1 MEMGYLKGEWRRFQ
15 RVIPDPRIPLAAQVE
30 NAAWVGEVIVRD
42 ISEGGIELEAQT
54 AAPSWRGEL
63 IRLRLQLPDG
73 TSILASGRICHVEA
87 NRLGVVFEE
96 MLAADRERI
105 RQYVATALKEGLWVR
120 LRRLMHAS

>member
-1 MEMGYLKGEWRRFQ
+1 MEMGYLKGEWRRSQ
-15 RVIPDPRIPLAAQVE
+15 RVIPDPRIPLVAQVE
-30 NAAWVGEVIVRD
+30 NAAWMGEVIVRD
-42 ISEGGIELEAQT
+42 ISEGGVELEAQT

-73 TSILASGRICHVEA
+73 TSILAGGRICHVEA

-96 MLAADRERI
+96 MLAADRERV
-105 RQYVATALKEGLWVR
+105 RQYVAMALKEGLWVR